1 MLDSPNFTPNTTP
14 ILSFIAD
21 SWLWNMLGDSINI
34 DNFNYNPVD
43 MKKTG
48 KTYNYNFFCPTCS
61 KKGQYGSPPK
71 QKTFFFFFF
80 QK

>member
-1 MLDSPNFTPNTTP
+1 MLR
-14 ILSFIAD
+14 
-21 SWLWNMLGDSINI
+21 DSINI

-48 KTYNYNFFCPTCS
+48 KTSNYHFFCPTCA
-61 KKGQYGSPPK
+61 KKGQYGSHPK

-80 QK
+80 SEIMKVCHKLLKNVLFYQNVIHSG